1 MESGRDQRKSCSHST
16 PLRTCRMKSRY
27 GHRPAASGKNSQPK
41 SRPIGNHLLVQLSSI
56 PLTKI
61 CRSLSVTELVN
72 VSLTCHHWNA
82 AIKGLSVV
90 PGVSSELWDHRIY
103 PKNCPVWKRLIKN
116 IPIDI
121 NSFVQAQKLHRG
133 ILDKTG
139 KFVERPKVLPRR
151 WNR

>member
-1 MESGRDQRKSCSHST
+1 METGRDHTQNYSQSR
-16 PLRTCRMKSRY
+16 PLRVCRINSRY
-27 GHRPAASGKNSQPK
+27 GHRRAPSDKNSQRK
-41 SRPIGNHLLVQLSSI
+41 SRPVGNHLLTQLSSI

-72 VSLTCHHWNA
+72 MSLTCHHWNA

-90 PGVSSELWDHRIY
+90 PGVNSELWDHRVY
-103 PKNCPVWKRLIKN
+103 PQNCPVWKRLVKN

-121 NSFVQAQKLHRG
+121 NSFVHAQKLHRG